1 MANRANLIAT
11 YNANPTLQSRY
22 TLQQYLDLFGFGA
35 TTTPTPTPTPDP
47 TPDPTPGIPNIIN
60 QNLNP
65 GGGGDGGPSNVPEP
79 VQYFDKTYVGDDP
92 NYTGP
97 TTFPLTGAPI
107 MGGFEETEGPGV
119 IDSIANAFDGLA
131 GLYQQFS
138 PLGMIGR
145 KIEQNKIAKQEL
157 LESIEKKAAAERA
170 AKEAE
175 AAALRNA
182 VTYQYNNP
190 SRKAVDDPSGGNRAD
205 AFTGGG
211 ANVAAASYTDRG
223 REGFGYGLADG
234 GRVGLENGGFPTF
247 SEEDFPFI
255 LRPEGGRPRPS
266 LDYYDKYQDSPDD
279 EYPIIKIPMG
289 KMKKPK
295 NKKKKEKKFADG
307 GRVYLYNR
315 LK

>member
-1 MANRANLIAT
+1 MATRQNLIDT

-35 TTTPTPTPTPDP
+35 TTTPTQTPTTTP
-47 TPDPTPGIPNIIN
+47 TQTPATPGIPNIIN

-79 VQYFDKTYVGDDP
+79 VQYFDKTY
-92 NYTGP
+92 TGA
-97 TTFPLTGAPI
+97 TFPDGTPI
-107 MGGFEETEGPGV
+107 MSGFEETEGPGFL
-119 IDSIANAFDGLA
+119 DSIANTFDGLV
-131 GLYQQFS
+131 GLYQQYS
-138 PLGMIGR
+138 PFGAIGR
-145 KIEQNKIAKQEL
+145 KIKQNKIAKQKFQDD
-157 LESIEKKAAAERA
+157 IIAKAAAERA
-170 AKEAE
+170 VKEAE

-190 SRKAVDDPSGGNRAD
+190 SQKAVDDPSGGNRAD

-211 ANVAAASYTDRG
+211 ANVAAANYTSTG
-223 REGFGYGLADG
+223 REGFGYGLASG

-247 SEEDFPFI
+247 SEEDFPFMVK
-255 LRPEGGRPRPS
+255 PEGGRPKPS
-266 LDYYDKYQDSPDD
+266 LDYYDDSQESPGD
-279 EYPIIKIPMG
+279 EYPILTIPMG
-289 KMKKPK
+289 KMKKSK
-295 NKKKKEKKFADG
+295 KKKKKEKKFADG

>member
-1 MANRANLIAT
+1 MATRANLIDT
-11 YNANPTLQSRY
+11 YNSNPTLQSRY

-35 TTTPTPTPTPDP
+35 TTTPTTTTTTTPTQ
-47 TPDPTPGIPNIIN
+47 TPATPGVPNIIN

-65 GGGGDGGPSNVPEP
+65 GGGGDGGPSNIPEP
-79 VQYFDKTYVGDDP
+79 VQYFEKTY
-92 NYTGP
+92 TGA
-97 TTFPLTGAPI
+97 TFPDGTPI
-107 MGGFEETEGPGV
+107 MSGFEETEGPGFFQG
-119 IDSIANAFDGLA
+119 IANAFDSLG
-131 GLYQQFS
+131 GLYSQFS
-138 PLGMIGR
+138 PIGMIGR
-145 KIEQNKIAKQEL
+145 KIEQNKIAKQKLQED
-157 LESIEKKAAAERA
+157 IIAKAAAERA

-190 SRKAVDDPSGGNRAD
+190 SAKAPQDDRDRRAD

-211 ANVAAASYTDRG
+211 ANVAAASYTGRG
-223 REGFGYGLADG
+223 REGFGYGLASG

-247 SEEDFPFI
+247 SEEDFPFF
-255 LRPEGGRPRPS
+255 LQDTGGKPKPS

-279 EYPIIKIPMG
+279 EYPIITIPMG
-289 KMKKPK
+289 KMRKLKK
-295 NKKKKEKKFADG
+295 KKKKEKKFADG